1 MDKLVIDA
9 SVVVK
14 WFVVE
19 SYSSEARRLLD
30 AYKDGTVSF
39 HAPDLLVSEL
49 ANTIWKKQVL
59 QGLTATEA
67 KDILSAFNSLQ
78 VILTPA
84 TELINSA
91 YNLAVEHRRSIYDS
105 LYLALSLREKC
116 PLITADERFV
126 NAMAPS
132 YPQVVWVVN
141 WSLPPLNEA

>member
-19 SYSSEARRLLD
+19 AHSSEARRLLD
-30 AYKDGTVSF
+30 AYQDGTVSF
-39 HAPDLLVSEL
+39 HAPDLLVAEL
-49 ANTIWKKQVL
+49 ANTIWKKQVF

-67 KDILSAFNSLQ
+67 KEILSAFVSLQ
-78 VILTPA
+78 VALIPA
-84 TELINSA
+84 AELIDSA
-91 YNLAVEHRRSIYDS
+91 YDLAVDNRRSVYDA
-105 LYLALSLREKC
+105 LYLALSLRERC

-132 YPQVVWVVN
+132 YPQVVWVAN
-141 WSLPPLNEA
+141 WPLPASNEA